1 MTGAVGRAL
10 ICCQYAIWVRTVLGE
25 RLCSP
30 TCVAILM
37 SNQDKP
43 RLEELPGPRVEN
55 RTIVWVYLVAFVV
68 AVIIGLILR
77 FAINAA
83 P

>member
-1 MTGAVGRAL
+1 
-10 ICCQYAIWVRTVLGE
+10 
-25 RLCSP
+25 
-30 TCVAILM
+30 M
-37 SNQDKP
+37 SNPDKP
-43 RLEELPGPRVEN
+43 RLEELSGHTRVEN

>member
-1 MTGAVGRAL
+1 M
-10 ICCQYAIWVRTVLGE
+10 
-25 RLCSP
+25 
-30 TCVAILM
+30 
-37 SNQDKP
+37 
-43 RLEELPGPRVEN
+43 EELSGHTRVEN

-77 FAINAA
+77 LAINAT

>member
-1 MTGAVGRAL
+1 
-10 ICCQYAIWVRTVLGE
+10 
-25 RLCSP
+25 
-30 TCVAILM
+30 M

-77 FAINAA
+77 FAINAT

>member
-1 MTGAVGRAL
+1 
-10 ICCQYAIWVRTVLGE
+10 
-25 RLCSP
+25 
-30 TCVAILM
+30 M
-37 SNQDKP
+37 SSQDKP
-43 RLEELPGPRVEN
+43 RLEELSGHTRVEN

-77 FAINAA
+77 LAINATPWSVVRRWRGGQSNSSIASALGPKIQKWA

>member
-1 MTGAVGRAL
+1 
-10 ICCQYAIWVRTVLGE
+10 
-25 RLCSP
+25 
-30 TCVAILM
+30 M

-43 RLEELPGPRVEN
+43 RLEELSGHKRVEN

-77 FAINAA
+77 FATNAT

>member
-1 MTGAVGRAL
+1 
-10 ICCQYAIWVRTVLGE
+10 
-25 RLCSP
+25 
-30 TCVAILM
+30 
-37 SNQDKP
+37 
-43 RLEELPGPRVEN
+43 VEN

-77 FAINAA
+77 LAINAT